1 MIQNCVFSV
10 SFHRKSQLKS
20 PFGIIHCT
28 SQDDT
33 VHASCRQEGKEEARK
48 GT

>member
-1 MIQNCVFSV
+1 MIQNRVFSV
-10 SFHRKSQLKS
+10 SFHRKMQLKS
-20 PFGIIHCT
+20 PFCIIHCI

>member
-10 SFHRKSQLKS
+10 SFHRKLQRKS
-20 PFGIIHCT
+20 PFCIIHCT
-28 SQDDT
+28 SQGKT
-33 VHASCRQEGKEEARK
+33 ARLSWRQEEKEKTRK